1 MTDIVNIAI
10 TSGSGPE
17 ECRIAVER
25 LVEHINAAA
34 RKANLKVHCL
44 HGPSGGGR
52 LPRSVI
58 LTVTG
63 EDAESFVR
71 PFIGTVR
78 FVFDSPVRKGH
89 KRRNWF
95 VGVSLLG
102 QSILREEEVSLNL
115 ADVRFD
121 TLRAGGPGGQHQN
134 TTDSAVRAVH
144 IPTGLTTLARN
155 ERSQHRNRALA
166 VQRLADMLSIIADE
180 KHEAEKK
187 DFFLSHKALER
198 GNAVL
203 TISG

>member
-25 LVEHINAAA
+25 LVAHLAEAA
-34 RKANLKVHCL
+34 RKDKVEVHCL
-44 HGPSGGGR
+44 NGPSGGGK

-58 LTVTG
+58 LTITG
-63 EDAESFVR
+63 EDAQSFVR
-71 PFIGTVR
+71 PYLGTVR

-95 VGVSLLG
+95 VGVSLLS
-102 QSILREEEVSLNL
+102 QSILRDEEVTLNL
-115 ADVRFD
+115 ADVRFE

-144 IPTGLTTLARN
+144 IPTGLMTLARD
-155 ERSQHRNRALA
+155 ERSQHRNKALA
-166 VQRLADMLSIIADE
+166 IQRLADMLSILADDR
-180 KHEAEKK
+180 HEAEKK
-187 DFFLSHKALER
+187 DLFLSHKALER

-203 TISG
+203 TINC

>member
-1 MTDIVNIAI
+1 MTDVINIALS
-10 TSGSGPE
+10 SGSGPE

-25 LVEHINAAA
+25 LVGHITAAA
-34 RKANLKVHCL
+34 TKDKLKVHCL
-44 HGPSGGGR
+44 QGPSGGGR

-63 EDAESFVR
+63 ESAQVFVQ

-95 VGVSLLG
+95 VGVTQLG
-102 QSILREEEVSLNL
+102 QAALRDEEVALNV
-115 ADVRFD
+115 ADVRFE

-134 TTDSAVRAVH
+134 TTDSAVRAIHV
-144 IPTGLTTLARN
+144 PTGLVTLARD
-155 ERSQHRNRALA
+155 ERSQHRNKALA
-166 VQRLADMLSIIADE
+166 LQRLADMLSIVADE
-180 KHEAEKK
+180 KHEAEKR
-187 DFFLSHKALER
+187 DLFLTHKALER

-203 TISG
+203 TITG